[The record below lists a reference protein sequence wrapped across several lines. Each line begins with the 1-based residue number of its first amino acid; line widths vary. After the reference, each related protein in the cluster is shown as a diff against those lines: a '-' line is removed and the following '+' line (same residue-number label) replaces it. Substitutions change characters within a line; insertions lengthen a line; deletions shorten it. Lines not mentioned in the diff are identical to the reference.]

1 MESSMETQIKDN
13 NPQYIDWFPIL
24 SKYILKKKTEQYHYL
39 LLASNNNLWKW
50 ITFIQVCQVEKVVFI
65 ENRVCNEI
73 FEVCRR
79 VNLHHRY
86 IFIMLALKYNLLEG
100 IPILE
105 IFKNV

>member
-1 MESSMETQIKDN
+1 MKMD
-13 NPQYIDWFPIL
+13 L
-24 SKYILKKKTEQYHYL
+24 
-39 LLASNNNLWKW
+39 
-50 ITFIQVCQVEKVVFI
+50 TFIQVYQVEKVVFI

-73 FEVCRR
+73 FEVCSR
-79 VNLHHRY
+79 VNLHHQY